1 MEIKFHNVLLNNKEI
16 NIELNSDDIIGVVT
30 NDKKSFLD
38 LISLENISS
47 GEIFFNDK
55 KITKDNAYQYQRI
68 ISIVHSYYHLEYIR
82 CVLDYMNY
90 IIMSR
95 NLKIKNPNKKIIDS
109 LRIVGLDD
117 SYLLRELST
126 LSSSEKIL
134 IQIASSLLSNPEV
147 LVISLE
153 LSKLD
158 LKNKKRIYSLL
169 LRLKEQYHKIVIIV
183 NDDSNIIYKYCTKGI
198 IIKNGKVILSGK
210 IKEIYARVDTLKR
223 NKFDIPDIVMLTYKA
238 KKDKKVKIDYHQDI
252 RDIIKDIYKHV

>member
-117 SYLLRELST
+117 SYLLRELAT

-134 IQIASSLLSNPEV
+134 IQMASSLLSNPEV

-158 LKNKKRIYSLL
+158 LKNKKRIYFSLL
-169 LRLKEQYHKIVIIV
+169 CSII
-183 NDDSNIIYKYCTKGI
+183 
-198 IIKNGKVILSGK
+198 
-210 IKEIYARVDTLKR
+210 A
-223 NKFDIPDIVMLTYKA
+223 
-238 KKDKKVKIDYHQDI
+238 
-252 RDIIKDIYKHV
+252 